1 MKNQEWERRVQSIHR
16 VISTLP
22 TLAEACDSKAVI
34 NYFKQAVRCGQ
45 HLLKF
50 KEFNDAFQA
59 KFTGKWAT
67 QVDQVNNSP
76 EVAVALDIAEAQQR
90 QYTEDLQVETPPDQ
104 VRVQP
109 GDYDAANIIINGV
122 STMVSYNK
130 LFAKYMQQSFAG
142 NWVILHYGSYGSSEK
157 NMKDNMTVINHVDKN
172 FRAHMDALKTTA
184 LPAIP
189 DYLVANQLFASLPQ
203 DLKNIIIDKN
213 PGYFQDGAR
222 PLLSWSFAEVFHM
235 ATISEASPKYIQDQ
249 KRNKIIARI
258 STVGTSISGVAQ
270 KDTQK
275 NTQSSQD
282 CYFGAIGDGSKL
294 LTRNEYY
301 QAHSS
306 AYNAMSR
313 SDRDKYHG
321 GLNNI
326 RANGPKIPAANGQFY
341 NTARGKSR
349 VCMDITNLPG
359 IKTCGGCGHDAPQ
372 CTLNKALF
380 VSGDSSGKSAQEQ
393 QNLGSANQDS
403 ILSNTNTIAMLRS
416 ILTQT
421 AAQAPSTAPVLPVAN
436 SAATSAVSTAAAA
449 PTASDFNRD
458 MMSIMRQLMPGNDGI
473 DEVTRKYFTQAIITG
488 ELNSRNAP
496 VSVLHEDGQ
505 EFGVDTHAEVNI
517 CSLAWFESRRIL
529 NAASRVMPPTP
540 GVQIYHCG
548 DSDPDLGYLGNGFTF
563 TIIAGQYTTVPW
575 HIFGRFAA
583 KPTFG
588 RTFLEKLGTTIFMA
602 SHHLTYQFGRYFKQL
617 PFVSRLRQAC
627 NFKLPPVHAITID
640 EVDQAHDVFSIPGF
654 AAVWNSTTTL
664 TAYCT
669 LNNNTSKDQS
679 ASIEDIT
686 SIRGRQ
692 DVELLP
698 EAAEAIPEAA
708 EAIPEDTRAVTIP
721 TNATM
726 TTSTLSD
733 KEILSEHPHQPLLH
747 QDSPVNANLQEAVKD
762 SKSGSQSLLPNPD
775 ADIKNGSNIN
785 NSNAVP
791 STVAGQS
798 SMKVDTITNNDLET
812 ITDEFSRAINT
823 IMLHG
828 AQIGP
833 FSPYKVS
840 LKNEA
845 SISISPSPNC
855 PTIPLHIKLGS
866 IDCARTLFDHTA
878 RKAYSSNVNNRNQSQ
893 KCPRKDNI

>member
-1 MKNQEWERRVQSIHR
+1 
-16 VISTLP
+16 
-22 TLAEACDSKAVI
+22 
-34 NYFKQAVRCGQ
+34 
-45 HLLKF
+45 
-50 KEFNDAFQA
+50 
-59 KFTGKWAT
+59 
-67 QVDQVNNSP
+67 
-76 EVAVALDIAEAQQR
+76 
-90 QYTEDLQVETPPDQ
+90 
-104 VRVQP
+104 
-109 GDYDAANIIINGV
+109 
-122 STMVSYNK
+122 
-130 LFAKYMQQSFAG
+130 
-142 NWVILHYGSYGSSEK
+142 
-157 NMKDNMTVINHVDKN
+157 
-172 FRAHMDALKTTA
+172 
-184 LPAIP
+184 
-189 DYLVANQLFASLPQ
+189 
-203 DLKNIIIDKN
+203 
-213 PGYFQDGAR
+213 
-222 PLLSWSFAEVFHM
+222 
-235 ATISEASPKYIQDQ
+235 
-249 KRNKIIARI
+249 
-258 STVGTSISGVAQ
+258 
-270 KDTQK
+270 
-275 NTQSSQD
+275 
-282 CYFGAIGDGSKL
+282 
-294 LTRNEYY
+294 
-301 QAHSS
+301 
-306 AYNAMSR
+306 
-313 SDRDKYHG
+313 
-321 GLNNI
+321 
-326 RANGPKIPAANGQFY
+326 
-341 NTARGKSR
+341 
-349 VCMDITNLPG
+349 
-359 IKTCGGCGHDAPQ
+359 
-372 CTLNKALF
+372 
-380 VSGDSSGKSAQEQ
+380 
-393 QNLGSANQDS
+393 
-403 ILSNTNTIAMLRS
+403 
-416 ILTQT
+416 
-421 AAQAPSTAPVLPVAN
+421 
-436 SAATSAVSTAAAA
+436 
-449 PTASDFNRD
+449 
-458 MMSIMRQLMPGNDGI
+458 MMSILRQLMHGNDGI

-575 HIFGRFAA
+575 HILGRFAA

-627 NFKLPPVHAITID
+627 NFKLPPVRAITID

-654 AAVWNSTTTL
+654 TAMWKSTTAP
-664 TAYCT
+664 TAGST
-669 LNNNTSKDQS
+669 PKNNTSNDQS

-692 DVELLP
+692 DVEPLP
-698 EAAEAIPEAA
+698 EAAEAIP
-708 EAIPEDTRAVTIP
+708 
-721 TNATM
+721 
-726 TTSTLSD
+726 
-733 KEILSEHPHQPLLH
+733 
-747 QDSPVNANLQEAVKD
+747 EAVKD

-833 FSPYKVS
+833 FSPCKVS
-840 LKNEA
+840 LNNEA

-893 KCPRKDNI
+893 KCPRKDNISFDSDHEHEEESPPCTPQRPKRCPRVE

>member
-1 MKNQEWERRVQSIHR
+1 
-16 VISTLP
+16 
-22 TLAEACDSKAVI
+22 
-34 NYFKQAVRCGQ
+34 
-45 HLLKF
+45 
-50 KEFNDAFQA
+50 
-59 KFTGKWAT
+59 
-67 QVDQVNNSP
+67 
-76 EVAVALDIAEAQQR
+76 
-90 QYTEDLQVETPPDQ
+90 
-104 VRVQP
+104 
-109 GDYDAANIIINGV
+109 
-122 STMVSYNK
+122 
-130 LFAKYMQQSFAG
+130 
-142 NWVILHYGSYGSSEK
+142 
-157 NMKDNMTVINHVDKN
+157 MKDNMTVINHVDKN
-172 FRAHMDALKTTA
+172 FTAHMDALKTTA

-189 DYLVANQLFASLPQ
+189 DYIVANQFFASLPQ

-213 PGYFQDGAR
+213 AGYFQDGAR

-306 AYNAMSR
+306 AYNAMNR

-575 HIFGRFAA
+575 HILGRFAA

-602 SHHLTYQFGRYFKQL
+602 SHHLTYQFGRYFKKL

-627 NFKLPPVHAITID
+627 NFKLPPVRAITID

-654 AAVWNSTTTL
+654 TAVWKSTTAP
-664 TAYCT
+664 TAGST
-669 LNNNTSKDQS
+669 PKNNTSNDQS

-692 DVELLP
+692 DVEPLP
-698 EAAEAIPEAA
+698 EAAEAIP
-708 EAIPEDTRAVTIP
+708 
-721 TNATM
+721 
-726 TTSTLSD
+726 
-733 KEILSEHPHQPLLH
+733 
-747 QDSPVNANLQEAVKD
+747 EAVKD

-833 FSPYKVS
+833 FSPHKVS

-878 RKAYSSNVNNRNQSQ
+878 RKAYSSNVNNSNQSQ
-893 KCPRKDNI
+893 KCPRKDNISFDSDHEHEEESPPCTPQRPKRCPRVE